1 MFLTQCPIRTRAGP
15 NRLPTLPTL
24 MPATCSRNCL
34 RGLHATAVPPPWV
47 TRALH
52 AIHRARPCL
61 HAPCALLPMRS
72 GTSTPSPSPSP
83 LPARSLLRS
92 PRSRAAVRHGRRLKL
107 AAVAFPCLRPPS
119 TQMDR
124 RTTFLSSCHPRC
136 APSSVLLAVCLL
148 CRWSRHGQRLRCA

>member
-1 MFLTQCPIRTRAGP
+1 MSNSNPSRPKSAPHLAYADARHVLEELPSWPSCDGRA
-15 NRLPTLPTL
+15 
-24 MPATCSRNCL
+24 
-34 RGLHATAVPPPWV
+34 PPWV

-61 HAPCALLPMRS
+61 HVPYALLPMRR

-83 LPARSLLRS
+83 LPARSLSRS

-107 AAVAFPCLRPPS
+107 AAAVFPCLRPPS

-124 RTTFLSSCHPRC
+124 RTTFLSSRRPRC

-148 CRWSRHGQRLRCA
+148 RPWSHRG